1 MDSRGTASTT
11 ALGTAREKALDTFGQ
26 EVVGAMDE
34 LAELIFASRLL
45 AEAVNGGEDAAP
57 SQKDARLAARIE
69 RTLRAVAADLLEAIQ
84 GDTRQNMA
92 ERLKQVRKANVLR
105 LAEAGMDAAT
115 LAAQR
120 GQALQDPEAAVDVA
134 PPATALQQRIER
146 VAAGWVTL

>member
-1 MDSRGTASTT
+1 MDSTGTASTT
-11 ALGTAREKALDTFGQ
+11 APGTTREKALDTFGQ

-45 AEAVNGGEDAAP
+45 AEAVTGNQDATP
-57 SQKDARLAARIE
+57 SQGDARLAARIQ

-84 GDTRQNMA
+84 AQARPELA
-92 ERLKQVRKANVLR
+92 ERLMQVRKANVLR

-120 GQALQDPEAAVDVA
+120 GQALRDPEAAVDMA
-134 PPATALQQRIER
+134 PPAPALQQRIER
-146 VAAGWVTL
+146 VAAGWATL